1 MKIIFILTVVFGLL
15 LLVGILIIARN
26 FDIIK
31 IIFKYFK
38 DKLFG

>member
-15 LLVGILIIARN
+15 LLLGILIIVRN

>member
-15 LLVGILIIARN
+15 FLVGILIIVRN